1 MMSEVE
7 SPNFWEQRYQEG
19 TTRWDIGQP
28 APAFVKFLNSPAAPV
43 DGRVAVLGCGRGYEA
58 LLFASRGFE
67 VVGFDFAPSAIAA
80 ATCLARDAGIS
91 AQFLE
96 RDIFDLV
103 DEFAGYFDFVVEHTC
118 FCTLFPEKRP
128 NYVRLV
134 NLILRP
140 GGELIGLFF
149 THSRA
154 GGPPFGV
161 TAGEIERY
169 FAGNFDIL
177 SLAPAADSVPARQG
191 EEHFALFRRK

>member
-1 MMSEVE
+1 MSEVE
-7 SPNFWEQRYQEG
+7 SPNFWEARYQEG
-19 TTRWDIGQP
+19 AARWDIGQP
-28 APAFVKFLNSPAAPV
+28 APAFVKFLNSPGAPV

-80 ATCLARDAGIS
+80 ASRLAQAAGIS
-91 AQFLE
+91 ARFLQ

-103 DEFAGYFDFVVEHTC
+103 DEFTGYFDFVVEHTC
-118 FCTLFPEKRP
+118 FCAISQDKRQE
-128 NYVRLV
+128 YVRLV
-134 NLILRP
+134 NSILTP

-161 TAGEIERY
+161 TPAEIEKY
-169 FAGNFDIL
+169 FAGDFDII
-177 SLAPAADSVPARQG
+177 SLAPPAESVPARQG

>member
-1 MMSEVE
+1 MSEFE
-7 SPNFWEQRYQEG
+7 SPSFWEQRYQEG

-28 APAFVKFLNSPAAPV
+28 APAFVNLLNSPGAPA

-80 ATCLARDAGIS
+80 ATRLARDAGIS
-91 AQFLE
+91 ARFLQ

-103 DEFAGYFDFVVEHTC
+103 DEFTGYFDFVVEHTC
-118 FCTLFPEKRP
+118 FCAILPEKRP
-128 NYVRLV
+128 EYVRLV
-134 NLILRP
+134 HSLLRP
-140 GGELIGLFF
+140 GGILIGLFF

-161 TAGEIERY
+161 TPAEIEKY
-169 FAGNFDIL
+169 FSGYFDIL
-177 SLAPAADSVPARQG
+177 SLEPPAESVPARQG

>member
-1 MMSEVE
+1 MMSEFQ

-19 TTRWDIGQP
+19 ATRWDIGQP
-28 APAFVKFLNSPAAPV
+28 APAFVKFLNSPGAPRR
-43 DGRVAVLGCGRGYEA
+43 GRVAVLGCGRGYEA

-80 ATCLARDAGIS
+80 ATRLARDAGIS
-91 AQFLE
+91 AQFLQ
-96 RDIFDLV
+96 RDIFDLF

-118 FCTLFPEKRP
+118 FCAISQENRLE
-128 NYVRLV
+128 YVRLV
-134 NLILRP
+134 NSILSP

-161 TAGEIERY
+161 TPAEIDKY
-169 FAGNFDIL
+169 FTGYFHIV
-177 SLAPAADSVPARQG
+177 SLEPAADSVPARQG
-191 EEHFALFRRK
+191 EEHFALFRRN

>member
-1 MMSEVE
+1 MSEVE
-7 SPNFWEQRYQEG
+7 SPNFWEARYQEG
-19 TTRWDIGQP
+19 AARWDIGQP
-28 APAFVKFLNSPAAPV
+28 APPFVKFLNSPGAPV

-80 ATCLARDAGIS
+80 ASRLAQAAGIS
-91 AQFLE
+91 ARFLQ

-103 DEFAGYFDFVVEHTC
+103 DEFTGYFDFVVEHTC
-118 FCTLFPEKRP
+118 FCAISPEKRP
-128 NYVRLV
+128 QYVRLV
-134 NLILRP
+134 NSILRP
-140 GGELIGLFF
+140 GGILIGLFF

-161 TAGEIERY
+161 TPAEIERY
-169 FAGNFDIL
+169 FSGDFDII
-177 SLAPAADSVPARQG
+177 SLAPAAESVPARQG